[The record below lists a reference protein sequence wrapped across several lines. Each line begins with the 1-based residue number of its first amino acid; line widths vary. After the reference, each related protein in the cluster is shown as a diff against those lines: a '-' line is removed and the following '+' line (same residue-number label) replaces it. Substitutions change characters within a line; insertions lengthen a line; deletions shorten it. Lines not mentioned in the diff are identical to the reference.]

1 MTLVK
6 SSLEECDFQCQVY
19 GETEMAVTANA
30 CAQGQGTRLL
40 KRVLTWFVMSV
51 LFVCGT
57 LVAQQQPANR
67 AQPPQKQIE
76 TLAVVNGQPITRQ
89 QVANECL
96 SRFGEDVLEDIVS
109 KLLVLNE
116 CAKKGVTITEKDVN
130 DEIVSEA
137 QKFGMSGDRW
147 LKLISEERDMSID
160 QIKNGYVWNKLALRR
175 LVAGDIRVTKEE
187 LQEQM
192 EFEFGTRVQV
202 RQIVLNSKQ
211 QAEEVLTAARANPE
225 NFERLA
231 KQHSI
236 DPNTRPVGGLLPPVR
251 RHSGLPAFENVAFGL
266 RVGQISEV
274 VQVADKFIV
283 LKCERFIA
291 EEKLT
296 PEQLTS
302 VHDRL
307 VEKITQAK
315 MTDAAVDLSKR
326 MQQTAKIQNVMN
338 DPQLRQQMPG
348 VAAIVNN
355 DRILKKDVAEECIL
369 RFGKDMLETEVNRM
383 LLNQALEQQG
393 LQVTQADVDAEIGR
407 EAEAMGHM
415 KKDGTVDMDRWL
427 KFVTNNDLSKT
438 DFYVKDGVWPQ
449 AAARKIVE
457 GTVEVSKEDMIKGFE
472 ANFGPRVEVLL
483 ILTQDHRQALK
494 VWNMATANP
503 TAAYFGEL
511 ANQYSIEPASKN
523 NFGEVEAIQK
533 HGGRAEV
540 EKEAFSLQ
548 TGEISKVVQV
558 GQYWAIMYCRG
569 QTEPVVTDFDVV
581 KDELHKNIYEK
592 KLRLAMSDRFMQ
604 MKEEA
609 QIDNF
614 LAGTSQPGKANVD
627 AIRQASRRQSNQR

>member
-1 MTLVK
+1 
-6 SSLEECDFQCQVY
+6 
-19 GETEMAVTANA
+19 MAVTANA
-30 CAQGQGTRLL
+30 CVQSQGTRLF
-40 KRVLTWFVMSV
+40 KRVWTWFVMSV

-67 AQPPQKQIE
+67 AQPQQKQIE
-76 TLAVVNGQPITRQ
+76 TLAVVNGQPVTRQ

-116 CAKKGVTITEKDVN
+116 CAKKGVTITEQDVN
-130 DEIVSEA
+130 NEIISEA
-137 QKFGMSGDRW
+137 KNFGMSGDRW

-175 LVAGDIRVTKEE
+175 LVVNDIQVSKEE

-192 EFEFGTRVQV
+192 EFEFGMRVQV

-211 QAEEVLTAARANPE
+211 QAEEILTAARANPE

-266 RVGQISEV
+266 RVGQISEA

-283 LKCERFIA
+283 LKCERFIP

-296 PEQLTS
+296 PEQLTA

-307 VEKITQAK
+307 VEKITNAK

-326 MQQTAKIQNVMN
+326 MQQTATIQNVMN
-338 DPQLRQQMPG
+338 DPELSRQMPG
-348 VAAIVNN
+348 VAAVVNN

-369 RFGKDMLETEVNRM
+369 RFGSEMLKTEINRS
-383 LLNQALEQQG
+383 LLNQALEQKG
-393 LQVTQADVDAEIGR
+393 LQVIQADVDAEIGR
-407 EAEAMGHM
+407 EAEAMGYL
-415 KKDGTVDMDRWL
+415 KNDGTVDMDRWL

-438 DFYVKDGVWPQ
+438 DFYVRDGVWPQ

-457 GTVEVSKEDMIKGFE
+457 GTVEVSNEDMIKGFE
-472 ANFGPRVEVLL
+472 ANFGPRIEVLV

-503 TAAYFGEL
+503 TAAYFGQL

-523 NFGEVEAIQK
+523 NFGEVPPIQK
-533 HGGRAEV
+533 HSGRAEL
-540 EKEAFSLQ
+540 EKEAFSLR

-558 GQYWAIMYCRG
+558 GEHWVIMYCRG

-581 KDELHKNIYEK
+581 KEELHKNIFEK

-604 MKEEA
+604 LKAEA

-614 LAGTSQPGKANVD
+614 LSGTSQTGKAD
-627 AIRQASRRQSNQR
+627 IEAIRHDSRQRSNQR